1 MRRLAMAALLVA
13 AAAGLGGCV
22 FANVSGNDDGK
33 RIKELESRIS
43 RAEKALG
50 IPEEAKQ

>member
-1 MRRLAMAALLVA
+1 MRRLAVAALLLASVG
-13 AAAGLGGCV
+13 GLGGCV

-33 RIKELESRIS
+33 RIKELEMRIA

-50 IPEEAKQ
+50 IPEESKP

>member
-22 FANVSGNDDGK
+22 FAVAGSNDDGR
-33 RIKELESRIS
+33 RIRDLEARVS